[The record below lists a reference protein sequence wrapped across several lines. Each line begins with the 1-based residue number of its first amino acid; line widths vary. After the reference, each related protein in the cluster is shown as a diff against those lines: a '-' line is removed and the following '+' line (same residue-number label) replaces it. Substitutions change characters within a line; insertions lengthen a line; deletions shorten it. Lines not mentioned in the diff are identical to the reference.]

1 MIRIFFMCT
10 TMLFSFNNLVCQNSY
25 KLASLKYSGG
35 GAWYSNPSSLNNLI
49 KFCNKNIGTNIIEE
63 YDYVELKSSDIYGY
77 PYVYATGHGNI
88 KFTESEREVLR
99 KYLLAGGFLHIDDNY
114 GMDKF
119 IRNELKLVFP
129 NKELISL
136 KRSHLIFNG
145 KYDFS
150 DGLPKIHQH
159 DGKDAEA
166 YAIYNEK
173 RMIILY
179 TYESDLGDGWEDQ
192 EVHNNS
198 EKTREKA
205 LKMGAN
211 ILDFVFTKNN

>member
-1 MIRIFFMCT
+1 MNRIFFISLI
-10 TMLFSFNNLVCQNSY
+10 MLLSFNKLMCQNSY
-25 KLASLKYSGG
+25 KLAALKYSGG
-35 GAWYSNPSSLNNLI
+35 GDWYSNPSSLNNLI

-63 YDYVELKSSDIYGY
+63 YDYVELNSSDIYGY

-88 KFTESEREVLR
+88 KFSESEKEVLR
-99 KYLLAGGFLHIDDNY
+99 KYLLSGGFLHIDDNY
-114 GMDKF
+114 GMDNF
-119 IRNELKLVFP
+119 IRSELKLVFP

-136 KRSHLIFNG
+136 KRTHLIFNG
-145 KYDFS
+145 KYDFP

-159 DGKDAEA
+159 DGKNAEA
-166 YAIYNEK
+166 FAIYDEK

>member
-1 MIRIFFMCT
+1 MNRIFFISFI
-10 TMLFSFNNLVCQNSY
+10 LLLSFNKLMCQNSY
-25 KLASLKYSGG
+25 KLAALKYSGG
-35 GAWYSNPSSLNNLI
+35 GDWYSNPSSLNNLI

-63 YDYVELKSSDIYGY
+63 YDYVELNSSDIYGY

-88 KFTESEREVLR
+88 KFSESEKEVLR
-99 KYLLAGGFLHIDDNY
+99 KYLLSGGFLHIDDNY
-114 GMDKF
+114 GMDNF
-119 IRNELKLVFP
+119 IRSELKLVFP

-136 KRSHLIFNG
+136 KRTHLIFNG
-145 KYDFS
+145 KYDFTN
-150 DGLPKIHQH
+150 GLPKIHQH
-159 DGKDAEA
+159 DGKNAEA
-166 YAIYNEK
+166 FAIYDEK

>member
-1 MIRIFFMCT
+1 
-10 TMLFSFNNLVCQNSY
+10 
-25 KLASLKYSGG
+25 
-35 GAWYSNPSSLNNLI
+35 
-49 KFCNKNIGTNIIEE
+49 
-63 YDYVELKSSDIYGY
+63 
-77 PYVYATGHGNI
+77 
-88 KFTESEREVLR
+88 
-99 KYLLAGGFLHIDDNY
+99 
-114 GMDKF
+114 MDKF

-159 DGKDAEA
+159 DGKKAEA
-166 YAIYNEK
+166 FAIYNEK

>member
-1 MIRIFFMCT
+1 MNRIFFISFI
-10 TMLFSFNNLVCQNSY
+10 LLLSFNKLMCQNSY
-25 KLASLKYSGG
+25 KLAALKYSGG
-35 GAWYSNPSSLNNLI
+35 GDWYSNPSSLNNLI

-63 YDYVELKSSDIYGY
+63 YDYVELNSSDIYGY

-88 KFTESEREVLR
+88 KFSESEKEVLR

-114 GMDKF
+114 GMDNF
-119 IRNELKLVFP
+119 IRSELKLVFP

-136 KRSHLIFNG
+136 KRTHLIFNG
-145 KYDFS
+145 KYDFT

-159 DGKDAEA
+159 DGKNAEA
-166 YAIYNEK
+166 FAIYDEK

-198 EKTREKA
+198 EKTRKSIKDGSEYFRFRIYK
-205 LKMGAN
+205 K
-211 ILDFVFTKNN
+211 

>member
-1 MIRIFFMCT
+1 
-10 TMLFSFNNLVCQNSY
+10 MLLAFNDLVCQNSY

-35 GAWYSNPSSLNNLI
+35 GDWYSNPSSLNNLI

-63 YDYVELKSSDIYGY
+63 YDYVELKSSDIYTY

-99 KYLLAGGFLHIDDNY
+99 KYLLAGGFLHIHDNY

-119 IRNELKLVFP
+119 IRSELKLVFP
-129 NKELISL
+129 NKKLIPL
-136 KRSHLIFNG
+136 KSNHLIFSG

-159 DGKDAEA
+159 DGKKAEA
-166 YAIYNEK
+166 FAIYNEK

-179 TYESDLGDGWEDQ
+179 TFESDLGDGWEDQ
-192 EVHNNS
+192 EVHKNS

-205 LKMGAN
+205 LRMGAN

>member
-1 MIRIFFMCT
+1 
-10 TMLFSFNNLVCQNSY
+10 MLLSFNKLMCQNSY
-25 KLASLKYSGG
+25 KLAALKYSGG
-35 GAWYSNPSSLNNLI
+35 GDWYSNPSSLKNLI

-63 YDYVELKSSDIYGY
+63 YDYVELNSSDIYGY

-88 KFTESEREVLR
+88 KFSESEKEVLR
-99 KYLLAGGFLHIDDNY
+99 KYLLSGGFLHIDDNY
-114 GMDKF
+114 GMDNF
-119 IRNELKLVFP
+119 IRSELKLVFP

-136 KRSHLIFNG
+136 KRTHLIFNG
-145 KYDFS
+145 KYDFT

-159 DGKDAEA
+159 DGKNAEA
-166 YAIYNEK
+166 FAIYDEK

>member
-1 MIRIFFMCT
+1 MNRIFFISIIVL
-10 TMLFSFNNLVCQNSY
+10 LFSNKLVCQNSY

-35 GAWYSNPSSLNNLI
+35 GDWYSNPSSLNNLI

-63 YDYVELKSSDIYGY
+63 YDYVELKSSDIYTY

-129 NKELISL
+129 NRELISL
-136 KRSHLIFNG
+136 KRNHLIFNG

-159 DGKDAEA
+159 DGKKAEA
-166 YAIYNEK
+166 FAIYNEK

-179 TYESDLGDGWEDQ
+179 TFESDLGDGWEDQ
-192 EVHNNS
+192 EVHKNS

-205 LKMGAN
+205 LRMGAN